1 MDRLF
6 SRNASKFSSLVNEHC
21 QVLKLKTIQM
31 SMETFGIFFSA
42 LIVSLLAVNRF
53 VLHLDLIPIK
63 NQLPLAKSLRKRS

>member
-53 VLHLDLIPIK
+53 VLHAI
-63 NQLPLAKSLRKRS
+63 SLERLKRKILEK